1 MTDLPVVTIQELEEL
16 ERLDLGFVDNELGVD
31 LGLVAVEL
39 ITERGLNLAVEV
51 IVSGDVVFRAK
62 LGSTNQNN
70 DPWLTGKALVAEHFG
85 APSLLVRRRLE
96 AAGESVADH
105 GLDPDIFRAHGGSI
119 PLRAGG
125 TVVGTLT
132 LSGEPDVVDHAV
144 AADVIRRYLD
154 N

>member
-105 GLDPDIFRAHGGSI
+105 GLDPDLFRAHGGSI

-132 LSGEPDVVDHAV
+132 LSGEPDVVAHAV

>member
-1 MTDLPVVTIQELEEL
+1 MSDLPVVTLEEL
-16 ERLDLGFVDNELGVD
+16 EDLERLDFGFVDNELGVD

-51 IVSGDVVFRAK
+51 VVAGDVVFRAK
-62 LGSTNQNN
+62 LGTTGLDN
-70 DPWLTGKALVAEHFG
+70 DPWLSGKALVAAHFG

-96 AAGESVADH
+96 AAGETVADH
-105 GLDPDIFRAHGGSI
+105 GLDPDRYRAHGGSI

>member
-105 GLDPDIFRAHGGSI
+105 GLDPDLFRAHGGSI

>member
-1 MTDLPVVTIQELEEL
+1 MSDLPVVTLEEL
-16 ERLDLGFVDNELGVD
+16 EDLERLDFGFVDNELGVD

-51 IVSGDVVFRAK
+51 VVAGDVVFRAK
-62 LGSTNQNN
+62 LGTTGLDN
-70 DPWLTGKALVAEHFG
+70 DPWLSGKALVAGHFG

-96 AAGESVADH
+96 AAGETVADH
-105 GLDPDIFRAHGGSI
+105 GLDPDRYRAHGGSI

-125 TVVGTLT
+125 NVVGTLT